1 MQEGGWRPR
10 GGVFEGSSSSPS
22 CLLGVWPWE
31 GRLEARLSAPG
42 LGNAIRNRIFTWFQ
56 FPDSGSLRGS
66 DNLLNAPSGFWVPKI
81 PTGHHS
87 SPETTLSLL
96 PPFKAGQWVQLQHN
110 PLNPLKALNYCYKS

>member
-10 GGVFEGSSSSPS
+10 GGFFEGSSSSLS

-31 GRLEARLSAPG
+31 GRLEARLPAPD
-42 LGNAIRNRIFTWFQ
+42 LGNAIRNHIFTWFQ

-66 DNLLNAPSGFWVPKI
+66 DNPLNAPSGFWVPKI

-87 SPETTLSLL
+87 SPKTTLSLL
-96 PPFKAGQWVQLQHN
+96 PPFKAGWWVQL
-110 PLNPLKALNYCYKS
+110 